1 MDQIIRQQV
10 MSERDAGEGDL
21 EWVSVMEDCRRELSC
36 VCQKM
41 AQAVGRQPGR
51 PCSLHAPKPGEQRE
65 KAMRT
70 SGGGEAFVY
79 IKL

>member
-1 MDQIIRQQV
+1 

-21 EWVSVMEDCRRELSC
+21 EWTGIMEECQRELSC

-41 AQAVGRQPGR
+41 AQAAGWQLGTLCR
-51 PCSLHAPKPGEQRE
+51 PHTLKPGEQRQ

-70 SGGGEAFVY
+70 GRGEAFVY
-79 IKL
+79 IKR